1 MVDTDSIESLA
12 ATALAGVEDWPGIF
26 AGGDGR
32 PVSAL
37 QWLDSTFLRPLG
49 LGWAVRPPGHPRAGS
64 LYVAQ
69 PAGAYDSSTTLALGQ
84 IQSGRGARREGSVVA
99 DTITSTAGSGAGSPA
114 YEAQSIDLYDASFA
128 RGTARSISIP
138 AEGAVD
144 PNDDIPPE
152 LIESLPGL
160 VRVRA
165 YLSSLAAVLRKGAQ
179 VYAVRAA
186 TGTPADDLAHYAH
199 PGSTVEITTQIPGGV
214 LREGLYLVIEQSLSV
229 GMTTQDLRL
238 LRLPFAALRIGPSGR
253 IVSVTAGSGVW
264 RLELDTRTARP
275 TPYPSPL
282 GDADNDADTF
292 DLAGSSLEAIVLDER
307 LADPSMPAAIVAFG
321 SDWIEIADTIPSPT
335 AGQFVALAST
345 TSDGYS
351 LIGDAQRGRFT
362 L

>member
-1 MVDTDSIESLA
+1 
-12 ATALAGVEDWPGIF
+12 
-26 AGGDGR
+26 
-32 PVSAL
+32 
-37 QWLDSTFLRPLG
+37 
-49 LGWAVRPPGHPRAGS
+49 
-64 LYVAQ
+64 
-69 PAGAYDSSTTLALGQ
+69 
-84 IQSGRGARREGSVVA
+84 
-99 DTITSTAGSGAGSPA
+99 
-114 YEAQSIDLYDASFA
+114 
-128 RGTARSISIP
+128 
-138 AEGAVD
+138 
-144 PNDDIPPE
+144 
-152 LIESLPGL
+152 